1 MKVSHAVCGI
11 HEDID
16 TFFGPVRHFGWT

>member
-16 TFFGPVRHFGWT
+16 TLFGPVRHFGWT